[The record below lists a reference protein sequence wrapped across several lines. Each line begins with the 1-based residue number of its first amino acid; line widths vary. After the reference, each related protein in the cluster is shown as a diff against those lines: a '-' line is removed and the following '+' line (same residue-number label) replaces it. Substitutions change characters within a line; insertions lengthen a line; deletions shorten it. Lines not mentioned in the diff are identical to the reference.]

1 MDTDFLI
8 IRKMKQGDDNAF
20 DQFVHKYYEEILNYC
35 NRHCYD
41 TEYAEDLAQETFLHF
56 FAKLSDYHYKGKMKN
71 YLYTIAG
78 NLCKDYY
85 KKKKEVLAED
95 EVLERGTLPG
105 ADQEEGVV
113 TKVVVKEAL
122 GKLSEEYREV
132 IILYYFQD
140 LKLSEI
146 ADVLQ
151 INLSLVKYRMRQAKK
166 QLEQYLGREGFY
178 ESGK

>member
-1 MDTDFLI
+1 MLLTNSCINIMKKFLI
-8 IRKMKQGDDNAF
+8 IAIDIVMTQNMQRIW
-20 DQFVHKYYEEILNYC
+20 HRRRSCI
-35 NRHCYD
+35 
-41 TEYAEDLAQETFLHF
+41 F
-56 FAKLSDYHYKGKMKN
+56 FAKLSDYHYKGKTKN

-95 EVLERGTLPG
+95 EVLERNILPG

-122 GKLSEEYREV
+122 EKLSEEYREV